1 MVKENSITSLRAAK
15 MFECKIVC
23 DAVPDSFPIT
33 LKLGIVV
40 TGRLLLE
47 KPKSHVGN

>member
-1 MVKENSITSLRAAK
+1 

-23 DAVPDSFPIT
+23 DAVPDGFPIT

-47 KPKSHVGN
+47 KPESHARK